1 MASKKSSS
9 GLSSSAGIMRYFD
22 TEDTRIRIE
31 PKTVIIS
38 AVFIAIVLAVLNLF
52 V

>member
-1 MASKKSSS
+1 MASKKSS
-9 GLSSSAGIMRYFD
+9 GMTSSAGIMRYFE
-22 TEDTRIRIE
+22 TEDTRIRID

-38 AVFIAIVLAVLNLF
+38 AVFIAIVLAVLNFF

>member
-22 TEDTRIRIE
+22 TEDTKIGIN
-31 PKTVIIS
+31 PKTVVIS
-38 AVFIAIVLAVLNLF
+38 AVFIAIVLVILNF
-52 V
+52 SI